1 MTGPALGSSE
11 AASTH
16 HQFHRVA
23 VGRVVR
29 LAVLCSC
36 QQLGAK
42 QKFWRNIWEKTRIM
56 LCLRRGLISS
66 EFYCML
72 FTLVYKFCCSLVK
85 FIAAH

>member
-1 MTGPALGSSE
+1 MTGPVLGSSE

-29 LAVLCSC
+29 LAVLCIC
-36 QQLGAK
+36 QQLDGK
-42 QKFWRNIWEKTRIM
+42 TNILEKNPRKTRIM
-56 LCLRRGLISS
+56 LFLRPGLISS

-72 FTLVYKFCCSLVK
+72 FTLVYKFCCSLVN